1 MSFNFIPICII
12 QICRAYK
19 MRGLCGRRAAILGE
33 NNRVVLGHT
42 YDDVEVAI
50 QVRVAATGTFINRCF
65 AWCFFSTIELAIF
78 LVEIH
83 LFSNLA
89 RHDIGRGILRS
100 SSSSTHSMYL
110 I

>member
-1 MSFNFIPICII
+1 
-12 QICRAYK
+12 